1 VTVDNVTVTVYI
13 HAVAGEDPRYGIE
26 ELAELGGVSRRTV
39 RFYIQEGVLPAPY
52 GVGRGNHYGPE
63 HLDALLRVRTQQEA
77 GRTLDEIRRPSR
89 PRERRVAAPAVEA
102 WRRILVAPGVEL
114 HVSTDA
120 RLPNAAALRTLA
132 DWSRAHLGRG
142 NENHDADE

>member
-1 VTVDNVTVTVYI
+1 MTVDNVTVSVYI
-13 HAVAGEDPRYGIE
+13 LSVAGDDPRYGID

-39 RFYIQEGVLPAPY
+39 RFYIQEGLLPAPY

-63 HLDALLRVRTQQEA
+63 HLNALLRVRTQQEA
-77 GRTLDEIRRPSR
+77 GRTLDEIRRPTR
-89 PRERRVAAPAVEA
+89 LRERPVAAPAVVA
-102 WRRILVAPGVEL
+102 WRRIVLAPGVEL
-114 HVSTDA
+114 HISTDA

-142 NENHDADE
+142 NEDRDAE